1 MTCTVRG
8 GRATMYSENSD
19 SLVEGKREREKA
31 PRLVK
36 EARILNV
43 ADNNFFFKKARF
55 LAAIYAWTEAVLR
68 FIGFGGTWSGP
79 HETKKPVEFNRR
91 STVVRPPPLCFH
103 LLEIR
108 GIGCDDEP
116 LGISVVSG
124 GWKPMRQSRNGPGM
138 Y

>member
-55 LAAIYAWTEAVLR
+55 LAAIYAWTESYALLGSAERGAVLTKPRNQLSSTEGPLWYARRPFASTCSR
-68 FIGFGGTWSGP
+68 F
-79 HETKKPVEFNRR
+79 VESILTLFRQLY
-91 STVVRPPPLCFH
+91 PL
-103 LLEIR
+103 I
-108 GIGCDDEP
+108 D
-116 LGISVVSG
+116 
-124 GWKPMRQSRNGPGM
+124 
-138 Y
+138 